1 VGADAEQVQRSKG
14 TEVVCSTGAEMHW
27 CRCKIQRCR
36 GAEVQRCRGKIAAE
50 VKRCRAGAK
59 VKRCRGWQRFLS
71 RGAGCRVQVRV

>member
-1 VGADAEQVQRSKG
+1 MQSRSKEQRYRGGVQHRSRDAVVQVQN
-14 TEVVCSTGAEMHW
+14 T
-27 CRCKIQRCR
+27 
-36 GAEVQRCRGKIAAE
+36 EVQRCRGKIAAE